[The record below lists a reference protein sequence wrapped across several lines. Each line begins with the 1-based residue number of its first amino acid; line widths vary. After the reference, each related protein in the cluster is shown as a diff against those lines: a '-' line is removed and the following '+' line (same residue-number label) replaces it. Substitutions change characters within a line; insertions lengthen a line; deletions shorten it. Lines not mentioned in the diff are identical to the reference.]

1 MKWLM
6 LGTFPSHFHLS
17 WIDKLRKAKKNY
29 VSSLNYLND
38 PYIAKFNWNITE
50 SRCILYIYDDYQE
63 YYEESYCNSTFDILA
78 TIFIGIKNDLC
89 SINV

>member
-38 PYIAKFNWNITE
+38 PYIAKFNWNRTE
-50 SRCILYIYDDYQE
+50 SRCILYIYDGYQE
-63 YYEESYCNSTFDILA
+63 YYEDFWYSCRYIYCNQKWFMFS
-78 TIFIGIKNDLC
+78 
-89 SINV
+89 